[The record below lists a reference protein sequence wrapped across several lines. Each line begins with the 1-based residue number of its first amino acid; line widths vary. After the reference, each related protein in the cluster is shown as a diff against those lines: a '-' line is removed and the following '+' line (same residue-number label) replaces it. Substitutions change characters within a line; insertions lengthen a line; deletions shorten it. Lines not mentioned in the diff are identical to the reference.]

1 MGWVWLFW
9 LVSTVRTHFKSRKE
23 AAQLGWGGPVVRE
36 IEEEELD
43 TGPGRNA
50 EELLRSKKRLAAGV
64 YDTCH

>member
-1 MGWVWLFW
+1 MKILRLRLEDVLTLMGPTLI
-9 LVSTVRTHFKSRKE
+9 
-23 AAQLGWGGPVVRE
+23 RE

>member
-1 MGWVWLFW
+1 MYLRIAQGRPRAVRWVRALRRHG
-9 LVSTVRTHFKSRKE
+9 VH
-23 AAQLGWGGPVVRE
+23 QRE

>member
-1 MGWVWLFW
+1 MIAQK
-9 LVSTVRTHFKSRKE
+9 H
-23 AAQLGWGGPVVRE
+23 AALSSKLTPGAIIMIIYKRE